1 MFHDTYIT
9 SVSMGLINQLKHQL
23 RGPQRRGQISLCE
36 PSVCGDGVLDN
47 GEDCDDGNN
56 VSSDWMQRLQRGAG
70 LLLHHGDLKK
80 DG

>member
-56 VSSDWMQRLQRGAG
+56 VSSDGCSACSVEPGCYCTMAI
-70 LLLHHGDLKK
+70 
-80 DG
+80 